1 MVTMHRG
8 PNWKVSVYGR
18 EHGVAHF
25 HIEGP
30 GFRCSMGIV
39 TLEVIVGS
47 VPSTVMRGALD
58 WARDHQAELAAKW
71 QELNP

>member
-8 PNWKVSVYGR
+8 PNWKVAVYGR

-30 GFRCSMGIV
+30 GFRYSVGIL
-39 TLEVIVGS
+39 TLEVIVGAAPAS
-47 VPSTVMRGALD
+47 VLREAIV
-58 WARDHQAELAAKW
+58 WARKHQTELQSKW
-71 QELNP
+71 QELN